1 MDHEDRILRDMFAHA
16 PLADDGFSHRVM
28 RRLRRRAL
36 LRRSLLPAALLGGVL
51 IAAQPATAL
60 LSSLLTFFSATSGP
74 LLQGLAPDGLVQA
87 AAQSQALPGGMFT
100 CIGLFG
106 AAVLMFRLLEE

>member
-16 PLADDGFSHRVM
+16 PLADDGFSKRVM
-28 RRLRRRAL
+28 QRLRRRAL
-36 LRRSLLPAALLGGVL
+36 LRRSLLPAALLGGLLV
-51 IAAQPATAL
+51 AAQPATAL
-60 LSSLLTFFSATSGP
+60 LSSLASLFSVTSGT
-74 LLQGLAPDGLVQA
+74 LLQGLAPEGLVQV

-100 CIGLFG
+100 CIGLLG